1 MLSYIHAYHAGNHA
15 DILKHI
21 TISLILE
28 YLKKKDKPFSV
39 FDSHSGSGLYDLSD
53 ERLLK
58 TNECEIE
65 RLLNAIYESDFDFET
80 SSISKYVSIV
90 QKYYEKNKY
99 PGSPLLESELLRE
112 QDELILSELHPK
124 AIEELKES
132 AKDFPHKPKV
142 HFRDGYE
149 MLLSLTPPKT
159 KRGLCVIDPS
169 FEDAEDYSKCGE
181 TISKILKKW
190 SNAVIAL
197 WYPLVS
203 HRVMEISMMKETI
216 CSAIDSTEPR
226 ILDIQFEVK
235 DVAEMTGLASLYG
248 SGMFI
253 VNFPYKLDE
262 EMEQIL
268 PFLKSALNG
277 REYSLLKR

>member
-21 TISLILE
+21 TITKIVE
-28 YLKKKDKPFSV
+28 YLKKKDKPFTV
-39 FDSHSGSGLYDLSD
+39 FDSHSGSGIYDLSD

-65 RLLNAIYESDFDFET
+65 NFLNKIFDSDLSEE
-80 SSISKYVSIV
+80 SSIEKYISITK
-90 QKYYEKNKY
+90 KYYSKNQY
-99 PGSPLLESELLRE
+99 PGSPLFEAELLRE
-112 QDELILSELHPK
+112 SDELVLSELHPK
-124 AIEELKES
+124 VIEELKEN
-132 AKDFPHKPKV
+132 AKLFPHKPRI

-149 MLLSLTPPKT
+149 MLLSQTPPKT

-169 FEDAEDYSKCGE
+169 FEDSEDFSNCSE

-190 SNAVIAL
+190 SNGIIAL

-203 HRVMEISMMKETI
+203 HRVMEISMMKE
-216 CSAIDSTEPR
+216 AIANALNSTEPK
-226 ILDIQFEVK
+226 ILDIQFEMK
-235 DVAEMTGLASLYG
+235 DPSEMQGLSSLYG

-253 VNFPYKLDE
+253 ANFPYKLDE
-262 EMEQIL
+262 EMEEIL
-268 PFLKSALNG
+268 PILKDVLKGKN
-277 REYSLLKR
+277 YSITKR